1 MTRQQFFLACAL
13 LAAIPPLADPRGA
26 HAARST
32 SPPLS
37 VTLLYDLSVGV
48 SSVPLAKDEGFKRIV
63 KWVVTYLRPAD
74 QLRLGFL
81 TQRPRLTRPFMRQE
95 LATLW
100 PDVIAKVSVPDAERF
115 GASPLWDSL
124 DVVVRAVAQDPGRR
138 AILVLTDGR
147 ATGNRIGV
155 NTLVA
160 DANAFGVSIWPIA
173 YGPSE
178 WYLPDRDGR
187 ITDPSQLLSQLAKAT
202 GGRFTPEPALPE
214 LSSME
219 FAFQAISNNV
229 QNNIVG
235 ILRSLHQ

>member
-1 MTRQQFFLACAL
+1 MRRAQFVL
-13 LAAIPPLADPRGA
+13 LYTVLGAIPPLAHPRGA
-26 HAARST
+26 HAAPSST
-32 SPPLS
+32 TALS
-37 VTLLYDLSVGV
+37 LTLLYDLSVGV

-63 KWVVTYLRPAD
+63 KWVANELQPSD

-81 TQRPRLTRPFMRQE
+81 TERPRLTRPFKKPER
-95 LATLW
+95 ATLW
-100 PDVIAKVSVPDAERF
+100 PDLIAKTSVPDAERF

-124 DVVVRAVAQDPGRR
+124 DVVVRTVAQDPGRR

-147 ATGNRIGV
+147 STGNRIGV

-160 DANAFGVSIWPIA
+160 DANAFGVSIWPIV

-187 ITDPSQLLSQLAKAT
+187 TTDPAQLLSQLAKAT
-202 GGRFTPEPALPE
+202 GGRSAPEPEPPE

-219 FAFQAISNNV
+219 SAFQAISRKL
-229 QNNIVG
+229 QNNIIA
-235 ILRSLHQ
+235 ILGALHQ